1 MSTLY
6 DWCLRISKAG
16 MFSSATGFSSASSF
30 FCSNAQPPLTWLSA
44 AGFTSTALYSLTKN
58 LAVAEEVARQL
69 DANAYLRRDLNTIIG
84 DDRPDIR
91 RIVVIPDR
99 ISESMPVH
107 LFSAKTLGFNQFT
120 NAAMAMTA
128 ILMTW
133 VASYDTMNG
142 YNSVAM
148 VIAAVSFALMH
159 MVCAH
164 FLRQEANKLMV
175 ENEVLI
181 QQELGLACFAKG
193 DIQRALPLFK
203 KADQLAEKLPGPRQ
217 AAGDRLTYVALQQAY
232 QQHARAMNNRFR
244 AQTREFQTLLNDQ
257 RHANWCLRDEL
268 REDQRALKQLKRYV
282 RKLQRDLDIEIN
294 DSIAL
299 KRQLDREVYRNV
311 RLRDVLFHRDDEI
324 ERLEHRCHEL
334 RVRNIRLAD
343 HLAEQ
348 DDWRWAPRSVQA
360 MIVGRGINI
369 WVEEVQSEGELYQQL
384 RIQ

>member
-1 MSTLY
+1 MATLY

-30 FCSNAQPPLTWLSA
+30 FCNDAEPPLTWLSA
-44 AGFTSTALYSLTKN
+44 AGFTSTALYSLVKN
-58 LAVAEEVARQL
+58 LGVAEEITRQI
-69 DANAYLRRDLNTIIG
+69 DANACLRRDVNAILG
-84 DDRPDIR
+84 DDQQELLELIDVPPR
-91 RIVVIPDR
+91 VV
-99 ISESMPVH
+99 ESVPTH
-107 LFSAKTLGFNQFT
+107 LFSDKTLGFNQFT
-120 NAAMAMTA
+120 NGSMAMTA

-133 VASYDTMNG
+133 VASYHTMNG

-164 FLRQEANKLMV
+164 YLRQAMNKLMI
-175 ENEVLI
+175 ESEVLT
-181 QQELGLACFAKG
+181 QQGLGLAYFAKG

-203 KADQLAEKLPGPRQ
+203 KADQLADKLPGPRQ
-217 AAGDRLTYVALQQAY
+217 AAGDRLTYVALQQAH

-268 REDQRALKQLKRYV
+268 REEQRALNQLKQYV
-282 RKLQRDLDIEIN
+282 RALQRDLDIEIDDN
-294 DSIAL
+294 VAL
-299 KRQLDREVYRNV
+299 RRQLGREVYRNV

-324 ERLEHRCHEL
+324 ERLERRCHEL

-343 HLAEQ
+343 RLVEQ

-360 MIVGRGINI
+360 MIIGRGINI
-369 WVEEVQSEGELYQQL
+369 WVEEVQSAGELYQQL